1 MGEATPIFSG
11 FCASKT
17 VPFTKPWRQPAK
29 PHLASAKRQNAPP
42 RRICLANPGL
52 AQPSKAHIHNCGR
65 HHASPELSLKRDRAL
80 TKAHSKSPLRLS
92 RCNSCGIT
100 ASFRRDFGDFCR
112 ARQKLLAKRACEAS
126 RAKQIL
132 TLQTLA
138 VSQSKSPSS
147 WAKPNQSLAD
157 FAPAKPCL

>member
-1 MGEATPIFSG
+1 MGEAKPIFSG

-29 PHLASAKRQNAPP
+29 PHLAPAKRQNAPP

-65 HHASPELSLKRDRAL
+65 HHASPELSLKRDRAI

-112 ARQKLLAKRACEAS
+112 ARQKLLAKRACAAS

-138 VSQSKSPSS
+138 SAKANRPVAGRSQT
-147 WAKPNQSLAD
+147 NL
-157 FAPAKPCL
+157 